1 MTWSLA
7 HESDTLT
14 TDRTETSP
22 MVVFWDYFYKTF
34 LPTKGW
40 SVTAGAFTGTY
51 SYYLCK
57 KSFVQ
62 RNGLTMRWCFIH
74 RFQWSGNIVQYV
86 MPWTTSTA
94 DTTNNIHS
102 ESVANGFPGLSSE
115 RSGQHLQIWQ
125 SDVHTDAFFIK
136 TREPYQTDGVHIAT
150 HFPDEWHFCDPAFG
164 TEDTPD
170 ADVSVAPVWFTGTC
184 KWSYQN
190 VFDDWDAYVC
200 YFDPPEYYTQRMYE
214 EQYLTNK
221 VVAKAS
227 NINVLSGTAEDILFR
242 SPRFNS
248 MGGLTWQ
255 AIGYQGKN
263 YVDVQYVDNRGWMF
277 DVGQVDPQT
286 GV

>member
-1 MTWSLA
+1 
-7 HESDTLT
+7 
-14 TDRTETSP
+14 

-34 LPTKGW
+34 LPAKGW
-40 SVTAGAFTGTY
+40 SITASAFTGTY

-74 RFQWSGNIVQYV
+74 RVQWTGSKKITHYV

-94 DTTNNIHS
+94 DTTGSLHS
-102 ESVANGFPGLSSE
+102 EDVATNFPGLLSN

-136 TREPYQTDGVHIAT
+136 TREPNQMNGVFIGT

-164 TEDTPD
+164 TELTPD
-170 ADVSVAPVWFTGTC
+170 ADVSLAPIWFSSTSQFRFQNTFDNWDVYTC
-184 KWSYQN
+184 K
-190 VFDDWDAYVC
+190 FRTPD
-200 YFDPPEYYTQRMYE
+200 YYTQRMHN

-221 VVAKAS
+221 VVAQAQ

-242 SPRFNS
+242 TPLSGNN
-248 MGGLTWQ
+248 MGGLDWQ

-263 YVDVQYVDNRGWMF
+263 YVDVQYTLQQGWMF
-277 DVGQVDPQT
+277 DVDQVDPQT